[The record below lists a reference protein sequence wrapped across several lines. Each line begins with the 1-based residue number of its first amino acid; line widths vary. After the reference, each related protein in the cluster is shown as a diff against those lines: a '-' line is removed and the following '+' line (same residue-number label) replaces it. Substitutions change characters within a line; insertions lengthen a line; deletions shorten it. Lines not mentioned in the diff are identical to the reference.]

1 MRTSSKAFVTVVLG
15 LCLAAFA
22 SAVLA
27 ADQPAAAD
35 ASYLQ
40 SFDKWKAELVDDL
53 KQNWLPLAGLFW
65 LKPGENKF
73 GSDAKN
79 DIVFPKGP
87 AHAGSFTLQS
97 KDVSV
102 RFEPGVQVTVSS
114 KPFTASKLE
123 PDVSGHATVLEMG
136 SLRFHVIVRGERIG
150 IRLKDTESD
159 AARGFR
165 GLDFFPVSM
174 NYRLT
179 AKFEPSQGKKTV
191 DVPNVLG
198 DVAPTP
204 VAGTVVFTING
215 QELRLSDLG
224 GDPANGLF
232 FVFSPD
238 QQDRDLPWRAV
249 SGDRAGSERN
259 GRAGLQPRAQSA
271 LRGNSLCHLPRGAER
286 KPLGGGDTSGREVQ
300 PQARPLSAPFTQMR
314 EPRRTR
320 RNTKAYEQT
329 NATSELGGWPC
340 LSRLVYSRGWP
351 VQALL
356 GRGL

>member
-174 NYRLT
+174 NYRVT

-204 VAGTVVFTING
+204 LAGTVVFTING

-232 FVFSPD
+232 FVFSDPTSKTETYPGGRFLETEPVVNGTVVLD
-238 QQDRDLPWRAV
+238 FNRAHNPPCAV
-249 SGDRAGSERN
+249 TPYATCPLAPKENRLAVAIPAGEKYN
-259 GRAGLQPRAQSA
+259 
-271 LRGNSLCHLPRGAER
+271 H
-286 KPLGGGDTSGREVQ
+286 KLGH
-300 PQARPLSAPFTQMR
+300 
-314 EPRRTR
+314 
-320 RNTKAYEQT
+320 
-329 NATSELGGWPC
+329 
-340 LSRLVYSRGWP
+340 
-351 VQALL
+351 
-356 GRGL
+356 